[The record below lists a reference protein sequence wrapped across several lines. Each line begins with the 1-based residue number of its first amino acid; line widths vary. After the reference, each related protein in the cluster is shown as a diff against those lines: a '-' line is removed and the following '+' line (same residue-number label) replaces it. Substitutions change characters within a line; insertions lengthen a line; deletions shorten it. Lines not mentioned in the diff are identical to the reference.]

1 MCLRTYVISLKQR
14 GFPAE
19 IMDEQKGFGQGC
31 WEAGGGDT
39 CPEALV
45 PGSGQGGLKGS
56 SGAQSSGAQGERRA

>member
-19 IMDEQKGFGQGC
+19 IMDEQEGFGQGY

-39 CPEALV
+39 WSPGEARV
-45 PGSGQGGLKGS
+45 D
-56 SGAQSSGAQGERRA
+56 

>member
-19 IMDEQKGFGQGC
+19 IMDEQEGLGQGC

-45 PGSGQGGLKGS
+45 PG
-56 SGAQSSGAQGERRA
+56 AARVD